1 MKLPFRCAPILL
13 AVVLSACVFT
23 LAQSAKFPPYKGHVN
38 DFANVINDATKKQME
53 TRLLNFE
60 QSTGAQIAVVTV
72 QSLAG
77 QPIEEYANE
86 LYKAWKP
93 GMKTGA
99 NRDKGA
105 LLIVSVGDRKTRLE
119 TGYGLEGDIPDGLA
133 GELIRRMRPDFQ
145 RNDFSQGLSTGIM
158 TILATLAKKWN
169 VSLDGIDLQYAWQNS
184 PQQSV
189 EIKPVFLIVFF
200 LLAIVFF
207 LMLARAFRRGGGGRG
222 GGGWTG
228 GPMIF
233 NGGGGGFGGGD
244 WGHSSSGGGGGS
256 WGGFGGGDS
265 GGGGASDSW

>member
-1 MKLPFRCAPILL
+1 
-13 AVVLSACVFT
+13 
-23 LAQSAKFPPYKGHVN
+23 
-38 DFANVINDATKKQME
+38 
-53 TRLLNFE
+53 
-60 QSTGAQIAVVTV
+60 
-72 QSLAG
+72 
-77 QPIEEYANE
+77 
-86 LYKAWKP
+86 
-93 GMKTGA
+93 MKTGA

-145 RNDFSQGLSTGIM
+145 RNDFSQGLSTGVM

-244 WGHSSSGGGGGS
+244 WGHNSSGGGGGS